1 MKLSCNGYI
10 LYFLNKKDYSRQ
22 VLWDK
27 AITKGYPEN
36 EVKDAIDNLVAKNF
50 INDRRYAEQLVEF
63 YSRTKGNHFISQ
75 KLKQKL
81 VPKEII
87 DDLIEANQ
95 ESDNNYEELIPF
107 IKSKCRIKTIEDID
121 FKMYQKVYRLIATRG
136 YSNPTRII
144 DALKEEIKNN
154 NQLF

>member
-27 AITKGYPEN
+27 AINKGYPEN
-36 EVKDAIDNLVAKNF
+36 EVKEAIDNLVAKNF

-63 YSRTKGNHFISQ
+63 YSRTKGNYFIAQ

-87 DDLIEANQ
+87 EDLIEANQ
-95 ESDNNYEELIPF
+95 ESEDNFEDLIPF
-107 IKSKCRIKTIEDID
+107 IKSKCRIRTIEDID
-121 FKMYQKVYRLIATRG
+121 YKMYQKVYRLIATRG

-144 DALKEEIKNN
+144 DALKENIKLD
-154 NQLF
+154 Q

>member
-10 LYFLNKKDYSRQ
+10 LYFLNKKDYSKQ

-27 AITKGYPEN
+27 AINKGYPES
-36 EVKDAIDNLVAKNF
+36 EVKEAIDNLVAKNF

-63 YSRTKGNHFISQ
+63 YSRTKGNYFIAQ

-87 DDLIEANQ
+87 EDLIESNQ
-95 ESDNNYEELIPF
+95 EGDNNYEDLIPF
-107 IKSKCRIKTIEDID
+107 IKSKCRIRTIEDID
-121 FKMYQKVYRLIATRG
+121 FKMYQKVYRLIASRG

-144 DALKEEIKNN
+144 DALKENIKLD
-154 NQLF
+154 Q

>member
-10 LYFLNKKDYSRQ
+10 LYFLNKKDYSKQ

-27 AITKGYPEN
+27 AINKGYPET
-36 EVKDAIDNLVAKNF
+36 EVKEAIDNLVAKNF
-50 INDRRYAEQLVEF
+50 INDRRYAEQLIEF
-63 YSRTKGNHFISQ
+63 YSRTKGNYFIAQ

-87 DDLIEANQ
+87 EELIEANT
-95 ESDNNYEELIPF
+95 EDDNNYKDLIPF
-107 IKSKCRIKTIEDID
+107 IKSKCRIRTIEDID

-136 YSNPTRII
+136 YSNPGKII
-144 DALKEEIKNN
+144 DALKEEIN
-154 NQLF
+154 NQ

>member
-22 VLWDK
+22 VLYDK
-27 AITKGYPEN
+27 AITKGYPEP
-36 EVKDAIDNLVAKNF
+36 EVKEAIDALVAKNF
-50 INDRRYAEQLVEF
+50 INDHRYATQLVEF
-63 YSRTKGNHFISQ
+63 YSRTKGNHFIQQ

-87 DDLIEANQ
+87 EELITGNQ
-95 ESDNNYEELIPF
+95 EGEDEYQNLIPF
-107 IKSKCRIKTIEDID
+107 IKSKFRLKTIEDID
-121 FKMYQKVYRLIATRG
+121 FKMYQRVYRLIATRG
-136 YSNPTRII
+136 YSNPTKII

-154 NQLF
+154 EHI

>member
-36 EVKDAIDNLVAKNF
+36 EVKEAIDNLIAKNF

-63 YSRTKGNHFISQ
+63 YSRTKGNYFIAQ

-87 DDLIEANQ
+87 EDLIEANQ
-95 ESDNNYEELIPF
+95 EGDNNYQDLIPF
-107 IKSKCRIKTIEDID
+107 IKSKLRIKTIEDID
-121 FKMYQKVYRLIATRG
+121 FKMYQKIYRLIATRG
-136 YSNPTRII
+136 YSNVGKII
-144 DALKEEIKNN
+144 DELKADINSEN
-154 NQLF
+154 